1 MTVEKYGSRKFAT
14 MSARNISKA
23 LRLAQRKKIISKIPD
38 DEESRINLLREIAVV
53 SNNSQ
58 GFCFLEKQSA

>member
-14 MSARNISKA
+14 MSARNIFKA
-23 LRLAQRKKIISKIPD
+23 LRLAQRKKIISSIPD
-38 DEESRINLLREIAVV
+38 GEEDRINLLRQVAVV

-58 GFCFLEKQSA
+58 GYSFLEKLSA